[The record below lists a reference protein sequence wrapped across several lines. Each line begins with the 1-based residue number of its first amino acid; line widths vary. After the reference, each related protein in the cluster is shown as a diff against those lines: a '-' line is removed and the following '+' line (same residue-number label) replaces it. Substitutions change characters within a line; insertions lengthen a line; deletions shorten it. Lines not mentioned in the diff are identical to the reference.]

1 MRFTAI
7 DQHKIIA
14 IIHARFYFYSC
25 NFQGVISFVFGMK
38 ATKFFIINQ
47 LSHGR
52 VIPTYRTLRIALQ
65 FNLTKLHRQRIKQQQ
80 ATDQR
85 LSSLNTNKTPAAK
98 THASSFLTPGSSGGA
113 GAGLKKLP
121 PAGGMKKQGA
131 KSGLGSGQT
140 SLFGFF
146 KTPAP
151 ATNQERGFRA
161 MNTPTTGD
169 FIAM

>member
-1 MRFTAI
+1 MEAPAAPAAAPTV
-7 DQHKIIA
+7 DPP
-14 IIHARFYFYSC
+14 ARRPALDFAEIPDDADPLTSC
-25 NFQGVISFVFGMK
+25 V
-38 ATKFFIINQ
+38 
-47 LSHGR
+47 
-52 VIPTYRTLRIALQ
+52 
-65 FNLTKLHRQRIKQQQ
+65 
-80 ATDQR
+80 
-85 LSSLNTNKTPAAK
+85 LSSLNANKTPAAK
-98 THASSFLTPGSSGGA
+98 THASSFLTPGSSGA
-113 GAGLKKLP
+113 NAGLKK
-121 PAGGMKKQGA
+121 PAAGVMK

>member
-1 MRFTAI
+1 MI
-7 DQHKIIA
+7 DA
-14 IIHARFYFYSC
+14 EVAALEPALEPEAPPAVEAPAAPAAAPTVAPPARRPALDFAEIPDDADPLTSC
-25 NFQGVISFVFGMK
+25 V
-38 ATKFFIINQ
+38 
-47 LSHGR
+47 
-52 VIPTYRTLRIALQ
+52 
-65 FNLTKLHRQRIKQQQ
+65 
-80 ATDQR
+80 
-85 LSSLNTNKTPAAK
+85 LSSLNANKTPAAK
-98 THASSFLTPGSSGGA
+98 THASSFLTPGSSGANG
-113 GAGLKKLP
+113 GLKKQP
-121 PAGGMKKQGA
+121 PAGGMKKPGA